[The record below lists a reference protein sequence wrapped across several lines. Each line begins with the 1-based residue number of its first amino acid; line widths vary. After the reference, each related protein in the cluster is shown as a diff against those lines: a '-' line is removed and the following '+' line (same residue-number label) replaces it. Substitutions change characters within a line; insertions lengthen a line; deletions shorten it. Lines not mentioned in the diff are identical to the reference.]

1 MITMVRFRTGNTQ
14 YCLAVDATRAVRT
27 TNGLLPL
34 PQGRCDVVG
43 VLPGDPPL
51 TVIAPFGTGGER
63 VLVVEAAQ
71 KTFGVL
77 VDVVT
82 GLARVD
88 EADIRPAPDG
98 QDSQLISGTIRS
110 DGELTLV
117 TDPEVLVGRL

>member
-1 MITMVRFRTGNTQ
+1 MVRFRTGNTQ

-34 PQGRCDVVG
+34 PQGRSDVVG
-43 VLPGDPPL
+43 ILPGDPPL
-51 TVIAPFGTGGER
+51 TVIAPFGPGGER

-77 VDVVT
+77 VDAVT

-88 EADIRPAPDG
+88 EADVRPAPDG

-117 TDPEVLVGRL
+117 TNPEVLVGRL

>member
-1 MITMVRFRTGNTQ
+1 MVRFRTGNTQ

-34 PQGRCDVVG
+34 PQGRRDVAG
-43 VLPGDPPL
+43 ILPGDPPL
-51 TVIAPFGTGGER
+51 TVIAPFGPGGER
-63 VLVVEAAQ
+63 VLVVEAAK

-77 VDVVT
+77 VDAVT

-98 QDSQLISGTIRS
+98 QDSQLISGIIRS
-110 DGELTLV
+110 EGELTLV
-117 TDPEVLVGRL
+117 TDPEVLVRRL